1 MTNTQLET
9 PGGEPFLLTPGPL
22 TTSLETKQAMLRDWG
37 SRDSNFIEAGKEI
50 RRRLLAMT
58 GAGDEYD
65 CVLMQGSG
73 TFSIEAALS
82 SLVPKTGKVLVLIN
96 GVYGHRALKIL
107 TILGRATVVLERGD
121 YLPPRPGAVRQKLH
135 EDPAISHVFVVHCET
150 SSGILNPLKEIA
162 EVVQA
167 AGRRLIVD
175 AMSSFGA
182 IPLEVGEIPYEAM
195 ISSANK
201 CIEGVPGFGFTI
213 ARTSALEAAK
223 GRSHSLSLDLHDQWV
238 YTGKT
243 GQWRF
248 TPPTH
253 TIMAFREALR
263 QHEAEGGVAGRGAR
277 YRENMQVLVSGM
289 RKMGFETLLDDEDM
303 APVIVTFLRPAD
315 PAFDFMEFYNALKAR
330 NFVIYPG
337 QLTKAESFRI
347 GCIGQIHKPVITA
360 LLETMADCLK
370 QMGVKSCKP

>member
-1 MTNTQLET
+1 MQENDPKT

-37 SRDSNFIEAGKEI
+37 SRDAILIGAGAEI
-50 RRRLLAMT
+50 RKQLLAMT
-58 GAGDEYD
+58 GAGDDYD

-82 SLVPKTGKVLVLIN
+82 SFVPKDGKVLVLIN
-96 GVYGHRALKIL
+96 GVYGKRALKIL
-107 TILGRATVVLERGD
+107 DILGRESTVLERGD
-121 YLPPRPGAVRQKLH
+121 YLAPQPEAVKQKLL
-135 EDPAISHVFVVHCET
+135 EDKDISDVFVVHCET

-162 EVVQA
+162 DVVQA
-167 AGRRLIVD
+167 QGRRLFID

-182 IPLEVGEIPYEAM
+182 VPLTVSDIPYEVM
-195 ISSANK
+195 VSSANK

-213 ARTSALEAAK
+213 ARKTALEGAK

-238 YTGKT
+238 YTAKS

-277 YRENMQVLVSGM
+277 YRANMETLIKGM
-289 RKMGFETLLDDEDM
+289 REMGFETLLDDAEM
-303 APVIVTFLRPAD
+303 APVIITFLCPAD
-315 PAFDFMEFYNALKAR
+315 PAFDFMKFYNALKAR

-337 QLTKAESFRI
+337 QLTEAASFRI

-360 LLETMADCLK
+360 LLEAIRASIEEL
-370 QMGVKSCKP
+370 GVKSCTP

>member
-1 MTNTQLET
+1 M
-9 PGGEPFLLTPGPL
+9 LTPGPL

-37 SRDSNFIEAGKEI
+37 SRDANFIEAGAEI

-58 GAGDEYD
+58 GAGDDYD

-73 TFSIEAALS
+73 TFSIEAALAS
-82 SLVPKTGKVLVLIN
+82 FIPKDGRVLVLIN

-107 TILGRATVVLERGD
+107 DILGRQTVVLERGD
-121 YLPPRPGAVRQKLH
+121 YLAPQPEAVKQKLL
-135 EDPAISHVFVVHCET
+135 EDTAISDVFVVHCET

-162 EVVQA
+162 DVVHA
-167 AGRRLIVD
+167 AGRRLIID

-182 IPLEVGEIPYEAM
+182 IPLEVGDIPYEAM

-213 ARTSALEAAK
+213 ARKTALEGAK

-238 YTGKT
+238 YTGKS

-253 TIMAFREALR
+253 VIMAFREALR

-277 YRENMQVLVSGM
+277 YRENMQTLIEGM
-289 RKMGFETLLDDEDM
+289 RQMGFETLLDDAEM
-303 APVIVTFLRPAD
+303 APVIITFLCPAD
-315 PAFDFMEFYNALKAR
+315 PAFDFMDFYNALKAR

-337 QLTKAESFRI
+337 QLTEAESFRI
-347 GCIGQIHKPVITA
+347 GCIGQIHQPVITA
-360 LLETMADCLK
+360 LLAAIAASIRE
-370 QMGVKSCKP
+370 MGVKSCKPQPKRNKT